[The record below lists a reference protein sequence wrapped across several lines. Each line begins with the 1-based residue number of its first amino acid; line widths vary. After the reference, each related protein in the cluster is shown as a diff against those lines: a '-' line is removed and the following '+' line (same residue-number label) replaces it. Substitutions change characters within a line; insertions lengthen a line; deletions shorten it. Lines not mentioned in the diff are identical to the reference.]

1 MNARKKIANLLWW
14 SVPSSDDADAKA
26 LTEQMLDAHRTEV
39 LAEGL
44 SPAEKAMLRFA
55 VELADDTVASRGDEF
70 TADDT
75 AALDTLRRMADETV
89 GEAS

>member
-26 LTEQMLDAHRTEV
+26 LAEQMLDAHRAEV

-44 SPAEKAMLRFA
+44 SPVEKAMLRFA
-55 VELADDTVASRGDEF
+55 VELADDTVASRGHEF
-70 TADDT
+70 NSDDT
-75 AALDTLRRMADETV
+75 DALDTLRRMADETS
-89 GEAS
+89 GGAS

>member
-1 MNARKKIANLLWW
+1 MNAREKIANLLWW
-14 SVPSSDDADAKA
+14 SVPSADDTEAKA
-26 LTEQMLDAHRTEV
+26 LTEQMLDAHRAEV

-44 SPAEKAMLRFA
+44 SDTEKAMLRFA

-70 TADDT
+70 DSDDT
-75 AALDTLRRMADETV
+75 DALDTLRRMASETV